1 MSKRKRK
8 SRARGELEKFK
19 EELQTELAV
28 QGREATFQMNEGEK
42 MSEVLEDFVEPYL
55 EHADTL
61 DAYRKLIGIA
71 VIAWNAALLQGAERE
86 KVLEDAYRRLIP
98 AADKQ
103 ARADFQSIV
112 EEMILRKERYF
123 ADNRRGIL
131 NYRVT
136 EMPTGDFFLSV
147 ASLIR

>member
-8 SRARGELEKFK
+8 SRTKGELEKFQ
-19 EELQTELAV
+19 EELQTKWAS
-28 QGREATFQMNEGEK
+28 QGREVAFHMNEDEK
-42 MSEVLEDFVEPYL
+42 MSEVLENFVEPYM

-71 VIAWNAALLQGAERE
+71 IIAWNAALLQGAERE
-86 KVLEDAYRRLIP
+86 KMLEDAYRRLIP

-112 EEMILRKERYF
+112 VALILRKERYF
-123 ADNRRGIL
+123 ADNRRAIL
-131 NYRVT
+131 NYRVAKV
-136 EMPTGDFFLSV
+136 PTGFYLSV
-147 ASLIR
+147 ASTIK